1 MSLHKPP
8 EIRVYERDNSE
19 FTVRLQPRTF
29 VLTFDGQVCSVAHR
43 WYRTNSDTY
52 QRTLFFGEKPAKNAA
67 VRWNKKFMTEKFA
80 YKEIT

>member
-52 QRTLFFGEKPAKNAA
+52 QITLFFGDQQEPILLFSNQASKPMIPC
-67 VRWNKKFMTEKFA
+67 R
-80 YKEIT
+80 